1 MGAVVPLVCS
11 SSLCRSH
18 PHLDSLVFSPRSPGP
33 QAEVAIQ
40 AVAERPLEWY
50 LFVIPLDVCPAEAAN
65 NLGPHWPVRLLGS
78 VLLEKPPVP
87 EGPPGLTLLPWGTRP
102 AS

>member
-1 MGAVVPLVCS
+1 MGAVEPLVCS

-18 PHLDSLVFSPRSPGP
+18 PHLDSLVFSTRSPCP

-40 AVAERPLEWY
+40 AVAEWPLEWY
-50 LFVIPLDVCPAEAAN
+50 PFVIPLDVCPPQGGQQPWATLASTFA
-65 NLGPHWPVRLLGS
+65 WVCPVRKATCARGA
-78 VLLEKPPVP
+78 
-87 EGPPGLTLLPWGTRP
+87 PGLTLLPWGTRP